1 MDTHRAER
9 ISETI
14 REELTEII
22 LFEMSDP
29 RIGAVDITEVLISP
43 DMRHA
48 SIRLHLGGST
58 DVRRQTLAALDGA
71 RGYLRRQLAGRLRMY
86 RVPELHFEPDLEIG
100 SAERLE
106 QLLRRV
112 RKTRPREASAGT
124 DEIIE

>member
-1 MDTHRAER
+1 MDMHRMER

-29 RIGAVDITEVLISP
+29 RIGAVDITEVLVSP

-48 SIRLHLGGST
+48 SIRLHLSGPAE
-58 DVRRQTLAALDGA
+58 VRRQTLTALDGA
-71 RGYLRRQLAGRLRMY
+71 RGYLRRELAGRLHMY
-86 RVPELHFEPDLEIG
+86 RVPELHFEPDLDIS

-106 QLLRRV
+106 QLLKRV
-112 RKTRPREASAGT
+112 RKMRPRQPAAGT
-124 DEIIE
+124 DDIE